1 MVKSIRAVEKKTPN
15 DLNILKHYGSSLHST
30 LDEFFII
37 IIIIKH
43 YYINPLLPLL
53 TLFSYYIHYINPN
66 HLWKISIYRNLQNVH
81 CL

>member
-37 IIIIKH
+37 IIIIQALLQQSFITF
-43 YYINPLLPLL
+43 INFVFLLYPL
-53 TLFSYYIHYINPN
+53 H
-66 HLWKISIYRNLQNVH
+66 
-81 CL
+81 